1 MADQRAL
8 DAIRRVEQA
17 LSRIESS
24 ASRPTPAMSP
34 ATDPGEFERLREAHD
49 DLRRRVAVTIGEID
63 RMIEHGERR

>member
-17 LSRIESS
+17 LARIESA
-24 ASRPTPAMSP
+24 ASRPPP
-34 ATDPGEFERLREAHD
+34 ATSDSTNSGAFERLREAHD

-63 RMIEHGERR
+63 RMIEHGEQR